1 MSLENNKSVTISVSE
16 KDIKSNN
23 NNNNN
28 NNKKDII
35 ELKRDM
41 FKFNYVI
48 GKGGFGKV
56 WQVIYRKTKE
66 KYALKEMSK
75 AKIIDKNSQKFINNE
90 LSLLKKLHNDFIVN
104 INYAFQDKDNLY
116 LVIDFLSGGDLRYHI
131 SRYHNFSEEQTG
143 FLYQI

>member
-23 NNNNN
+23 NNNN
-28 NNKKDII
+28 KKDFI
-35 ELKRDM
+35 ELKREM

-131 SRYHNFSEEQTG
+131 SRYHNFSEEQTR

>member
-23 NNNNN
+23 NNNN
-28 NNKKDII
+28 KKDFI
-35 ELKRDM
+35 ELKREM

-104 INYAFQDKDNLY
+104 INYAFQDKDNC
-116 LVIDFLSGGDLRYHI
+116 VII
-131 SRYHNFSEEQTG
+131 
-143 FLYQI
+143 